1 MLKMNQEFV
10 MYNENVN
17 PIFVMNTHEEDFI
30 YIIDTND
37 LTTKK
42 YNSYMEDAMLE
53 IFEYINGEE
62 IKEIEFSSEEYK
74 DMFIKQLKFYYEE
87 GEITKWVRDY
97 ILYQVKVI
105 Y

>member
-17 PIFVMNTHEEDFI
+17 PIFVMNSHDGGFI

-42 YNSYMEDAMLE
+42 YNSYMGDAMVE
-53 IFEYINGEE
+53 IFEYIQSHE
-62 IKEIEFSSEEYK
+62 IKEIEFPNEEYN
-74 DMFIKQLKFYYEE
+74 DMFFKQLKLHYEE
-87 GEITKWVRDY
+87 GDITKWVKDY
-97 ILYQVKVI
+97 ILYQVEAT

>member
-17 PIFVMNTHEEDFI
+17 PIFVMNTHEGDFI

-37 LTTKK
+37 LKMKK

-53 IFEYINGEE
+53 IEFPGEE
-62 IKEIEFSSEEYK
+62 YR
-74 DMFIKQLKFYYEE
+74 DMFFKQLNFHYGE
-87 GEITKWVRDY
+87 GDITKWVRDY
-97 ILYQVKVI
+97 ILYQVEVT

>member
-1 MLKMNQEFV
+1 
-10 MYNENVN
+10 
-17 PIFVMNTHEEDFI
+17 MNTNEGDFI

-37 LTTKK
+37 LTTEK
-42 YNSYMEDAMLE
+42 YNSYMEDTMVE

-62 IKEIEFSSEEYK
+62 IKEIEFPSEEYG
-74 DMFIKQLKFYYEE
+74 DMFFKQLKLCYEE

-97 ILYQVKVI
+97 ILYQVEVI

>member
-1 MLKMNQEFV
+1 MVEMNQEFV

-17 PIFVMNTHEEDFI
+17 PIFVMNTHEGDFI

-37 LTTKK
+37 LKMRK
-42 YNSYMEDAMLE
+42 HNSYMEDAMVE
-53 IFEYINGEE
+53 IFEYIQSHE
-62 IKEIEFSSEEYK
+62 IKEIEFPSEEYK
-74 DMFIKQLKFYYEE
+74 DMFFKQLRFHYEE

-97 ILYQVKVI
+97 ILYQVELN

>member
-17 PIFVMNTHEEDFI
+17 PIFVMNSHEGDFI

-42 YNSYMEDAMLE
+42 YNSYMEDTMVE
-53 IFEYINGEE
+53 IFEYIQSHE
-62 IKEIEFSSEEYK
+62 IKEIEFLNEEYK
-74 DMFIKQLKFYYEE
+74 DMFFKQLNFHYEE
-87 GEITKWVRDY
+87 SEITKWVRDY
-97 ILYQVKVI
+97 ILYQVKVT

>member
-17 PIFVMNTHEEDFI
+17 PIFVMNTHEGDFI

-37 LTTKK
+37 LKMRK
-42 YNSYMEDAMLE
+42 HNSYMEDAMVE
-53 IFEYINGEE
+53 IFEYIQSRE
-62 IKEIEFSSEEYK
+62 IKEIEFPNEKYK
-74 DMFIKQLKFYYEE
+74 DMFFKQLNFHYEE
-87 GEITKWVRDY
+87 GDITKWVRDY
-97 ILYQVKVI
+97 ILYQVKVT

>member
-1 MLKMNQEFV
+1 
-10 MYNENVN
+10 
-17 PIFVMNTHEEDFI
+17 
-30 YIIDTND
+30 
-37 LTTKK
+37 
-42 YNSYMEDAMLE
+42 MLE

-74 DMFIKQLKFYYEE
+74 DMFFKQLKFYYEE

>member
-10 MYNENVN
+10 MQNENIN
-17 PIFVMNTHEEDFI
+17 PIFVMNTHEGDFI

-37 LTTKK
+37 LTTEK
-42 YNSYMEDAMLE
+42 YNSYMEDTMVE

-62 IKEIEFSSEEYK
+62 IKEIEFPSEEYG
-74 DMFIKQLKFYYEE
+74 DMFFKQLKLCYEE

-97 ILYQVKVI
+97 ILYQVEVI

>member
-17 PIFVMNTHEEDFI
+17 PIFVMNTHEGDFI

-37 LTTKK
+37 LKMRK
-42 YNSYMEDAMLE
+42 HNSYMEDAMVE
-53 IFEYINGEE
+53 IFEYIQSRE
-62 IKEIEFSSEEYK
+62 IKEIEFPNEEYK
-74 DMFIKQLKFYYEE
+74 DMFFKQLNFHYEE
-87 GEITKWVRDY
+87 GEITNWVRDY
-97 ILYQVKVI
+97 ILYQVKVN